1 MTVDD
6 LRRIL
11 ASCAGE
17 DEDFSLSEDIRH
29 ASFGDLGYDS
39 LALMEIAARIDQEY
53 SVSLSDDEIN
63 ERTTAQEILD
73 RVNSVRRAA

>member
-11 ASCAGE
+11 ADCAGE
-17 DEDFSLSEDIRH
+17 EEGFSLSGDIRH

-39 LALMEIAARIDQEY
+39 LALMEIAARIDHEY
-53 SVSLSDDEIN
+53 AVSLGEEEIN
-63 ERTTAQEILD
+63 ERTTAQELLEK
-73 RVNSVRRAA
+73 VNGLRQAA